1 MTPAAPQPGE
11 AAAGTPAAVTAAN
24 GTAANGTATGTAAG
38 TAAEPAAAGAAA
50 ALLEV
55 SDLRVEFAGVHAV
68 AGASFVIMPGVIT
81 GLIGPNGAGKS
92 TTLKLIAG
100 SERPT
105 GGRVVY
111 GGQDITG
118 HPVHQVARRGLIRTF
133 QLSSEFARLTVLE
146 NLLVA
151 VPGQRGASFLSA
163 LRGKR
168 YWRAQQEELLTRA
181 SALLAEFG
189 LTHAADQYAGELS
202 GGQKRLVEIMRALMA
217 QPRML
222 LLDEPLAG
230 VNPALREAI
239 TEHLARL
246 RDEGLTM
253 LMVEHDL
260 AAVDLCCD
268 SVIVMAAGRVL
279 AEGPMQEIRANKEV
293 VDAYLLG

>member
-1 MTPAAPQPGE
+1 MTAAAPQPGQAAAAA
-11 AAAGTPAAVTAAN
+11 AAAGT
-24 GTAANGTATGTAAG
+24 
-38 TAAEPAAAGAAA
+38 AA

-105 GGRVVY
+105 GGRVIY
-111 GGQDITG
+111 SGQDITG

-168 YWRAQQEELLTRA
+168 YWRAEQEELLSRA

-253 LMVEHDL
+253 LMVEHEL
-260 AAVDLCCD
+260 AAVDRCCD